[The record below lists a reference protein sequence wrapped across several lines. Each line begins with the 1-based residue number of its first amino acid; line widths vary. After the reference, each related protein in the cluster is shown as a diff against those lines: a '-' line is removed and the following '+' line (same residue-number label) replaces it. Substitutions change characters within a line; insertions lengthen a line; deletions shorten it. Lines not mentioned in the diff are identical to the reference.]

1 MEKEKILKAL
11 ECCSNGTSE
20 CTDCPYDGISMC
32 ASKLAEEAL
41 TLLKANENPKVTA
54 PKYTQAIIF
63 TKRTSMREYCTG
75 KVTQRVNTTDGYK
88 RMCEYYARERDV
100 QLLAMFRW
108 ENGKCFCRI
117 KCPINPLPVKGEF
130 ETPSSGVVCSF
141 IKSNGWHYERTIY
154 PRMFM

>member
-1 MEKEKILKAL
+1 MEKANVLKAL
-11 ECCSNGTSE
+11 ELCNGTAND
-20 CTDCPYDGISMC
+20 CTDCPYLDSVGCRTRLIQD
-32 ASKLAEEAL
+32 AL
-41 TLLKANENPKVTA
+41 TLLKASETPKAT
-54 PKYTQAIIF
+54 KYTQAIIF

-75 KVTQRVNTTDGYK
+75 KVTQRVNTTDDYK

-100 QLLAMFRW
+100 QLLALFRW

-130 ETPSSGVVCSF
+130 ETPSSGVVCNF
-141 IKSNGWHYERTIY
+141 IRSNGWRYERTIY